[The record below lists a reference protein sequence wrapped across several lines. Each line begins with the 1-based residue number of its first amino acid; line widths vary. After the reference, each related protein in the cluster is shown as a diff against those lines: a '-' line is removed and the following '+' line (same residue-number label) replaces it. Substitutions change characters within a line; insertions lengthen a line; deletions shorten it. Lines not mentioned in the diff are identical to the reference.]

1 MIFPLRWWGL
11 TLQVWWILQHGWL
24 GLRHE
29 HVWNLLVENL
39 SWVTKIY
46 KVKTCK
52 KKCSKTIFQSSWVM
66 SRYLHHRWFVVAW
79 RSWHGPTFPWSDSPY
94 FNGHFRNRFIGG
106 TYHIYIYKAYVREYP
121 HKIWPYMVQY
131 LHFRIL
137 DFPLTIAGVISH
149 KMVCSIYWLHRIPLR
164 IHWWLIVSDCNGYCG
179 AYPIVKPKFPVSGCD
194 LMTVDV

>member
-1 MIFPLRWWGL
+1 MSMFGTCWWR
-11 TLQVWWILQHGWL
+11 TFHGSQRYIRL
-24 GLRHE
+24 KRA
-29 HVWNLLVENL
+29 
-39 SWVTKIY
+39 
-46 KVKTCK
+46 K
-52 KKCSKTIFQSSWVM
+52 KKFQDHFPKLMSHEPVLASQMICSSLEVLTWTDFPVVRFPIFQWPFQEPIHW
-66 SRYLHHRWFVVAW
+66 RYL
-79 RSWHGPTFPWSDSPY
+79 PY
-94 FNGHFRNRFIGG
+94 
-106 TYHIYIYKAYVREYP
+106 IYIYKAYVREYP